1 MKEYSIVTK
10 LDITTATP
18 FSTDEVV
25 CPIPR
30 CVNLP
35 CPQENIVP
43 GYVASIYH
51 N

>member
-1 MKEYSIVTK
+1 MNEYSIVAK
-10 LDITTATP
+10 LDITMVTL
-18 FSTDEVV
+18 FFTDEVV

-35 CPQENIVP
+35 CPQEDIVP
-43 GYVASIYH
+43 GYVSSIYH